1 MGPRMVFTTL
11 AFWLAA
17 AAEAN
22 AGKHHGGHA
31 PEIDGPAGISAL
43 AVLVSVGLLAYN
55 RFKK

>member
-1 MGPRMVFTTL
+1 MGRRMVFTTL

-22 AGKHHGGHA
+22 AGSIGYA